1 MMNIITMIKIIC
13 FFSNL
18 PRISPAGGK
27 KGFWW
32 KLLIF
37 CPPPPPPPET
47 MLVQNFRISHLV
59 GILFV
64 LLVNE
69 LILLARIEVFTPGQ
83 PCQVSGSFV
92 FLK

>member
-1 MMNIITMIKIIC
+1 MMNIITMIKLIC
-13 FFSNL
+13 SSFKSAPDL
-18 PRISPAGGK
+18 PSWGQ
-27 KGFWW
+27 KGFFVETFHF
-32 KLLIF
+32 LPL
-37 CPPPPPPPET
+37 PPET
-47 MLVQNFRISHLV
+47 MLVQNFRISQLI